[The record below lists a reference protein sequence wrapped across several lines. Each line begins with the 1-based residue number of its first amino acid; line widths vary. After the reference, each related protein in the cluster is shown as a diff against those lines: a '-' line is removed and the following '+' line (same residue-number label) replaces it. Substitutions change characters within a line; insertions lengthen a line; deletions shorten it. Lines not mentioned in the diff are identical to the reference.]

1 MKKLFIMGLAA
12 MGLALTA
19 CNSDET
25 VEMAKGNAIGFKTFV
40 NNSTR
45 ATDTE
50 ESNFTAFKVWGK
62 MSKDNQTGTPFDGV
76 EVSKDAKKGWI
87 YTTPVYWE
95 NGYSYSFVALAPVDA
110 FTMTAPNAY
119 QNYGSIAF
127 NNYAKEGETD
137 LVYAA
142 KDCGK
147 VTVAANTCP
156 NAVDLTFNHMLARV
170 RFQFKNA
177 MDDGSTLTV
186 TDVKITNAY
195 KSGTAELKAVF
206 DDLKWVVP
214 DEATDE
220 ATGELAF
227 DDATTTQFAQN
238 ASCVTGHKYMIPA
251 PQAKVYKVTFKV
263 TRTHNGVTDKYT
275 HTVDLPETAMKP
287 GMSYQFTAEFTHENI
302 NPDQVLCPI
311 KFTATVNS
319 WGTTWPDNALVVKKP
334 ATGI

>member
-45 ATDTE
+45 GIDDDITKDNIKE
-50 ESNFTAFKVWGK
+50 FKVWGLMNK
-62 MSKDNQTGTPFDGV
+62 GGQTGTPFNGTV
-76 EVSKDAKKGWI
+76 VNKGDNGWS

-127 NNYAKEGETD
+127 NNYAKAGETD

-142 KDCGK
+142 KDCGE
-147 VTVAANTCP
+147 VTVAANKCP
-156 NAVDLTFNHMLARV
+156 NAVNLTFNHMLSRV
-170 RFQFKNA
+170 RFQFTNG

-186 TDVKITNAY
+186 TDVKITDAY
-195 KSGTAELKAVF
+195 TSGTATLAEQLANLRWAPGK
-206 DDLKWVVP
+206 
-214 DEATDE
+214 

-227 DDATTTQFAQN
+227 DNATTTKFAQN
-238 ASCVTGHKYMIPA
+238 ASCVTGHKYRIPA
-251 PQAKVYKVTFKV
+251 TDAYQVTCKV
-263 TRTHNGVTDKYT
+263 TRTHNGVTDEYT
-275 HTVDLPETAMKP
+275 HKVPLPETAMRP

-302 NPDQVLCPI
+302 NPNQVLCPI
-311 KFTATVNS
+311 EFTAKVNS
-319 WGTTWPDNALVVKKP
+319 WGDEFDNTDFNLK
-334 ATGI
+334 